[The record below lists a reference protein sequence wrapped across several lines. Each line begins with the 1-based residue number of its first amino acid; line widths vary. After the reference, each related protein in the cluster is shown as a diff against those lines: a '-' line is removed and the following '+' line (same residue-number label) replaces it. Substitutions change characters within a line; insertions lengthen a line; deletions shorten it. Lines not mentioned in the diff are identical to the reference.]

1 MIELCAILKL
11 TLKFIVCFSFKVSLL
26 FRMIDKM
33 LHSIFNI
40 VKAIG
45 VDIKNELDISVSKR
59 SL

>member
-1 MIELCAILKL
+1 
-11 TLKFIVCFSFKVSLL
+11 
-26 FRMIDKM
+26 MIDKM

-45 VDIKNELDISVSKR
+45 VDIKNELDISVSKK